1 MASSIQSTQL
11 DFINIK
17 NKLKTYLAQQP
28 EFTDYNF
35 EASGLSNILDVLAYN
50 THFNGLIANFAL
62 NESFLTTSQL
72 RSSVVSHAESL
83 GYTPRSRTPA
93 IGYVNIQVTNTSSGR
108 SSTVT
113 LPAYTK
119 FTGSVDGVAYT
130 FQTTSPYVA
139 ADNGSG
145 VYRFAD
151 ASGSFS
157 IPIFEGT
164 FKTKTFYVGETS
176 ERQLYIIPDINMCT
190 RSVVVNVYDTP
201 TSDNFIT
208 YTSINEASGIT
219 SDSTY
224 YNIHESPNGQ
234 YEVHF
239 SDGLTTGRAPVAGNK
254 IIITYMSSN
263 GPDANGSRAFIPNST
278 IPMDSLNL
286 TLAVTTVSGSNGG
299 SNKESIESIRANA
312 PIAFAGQQRMVTALD
327 YKSRII
333 TTYSGVDDCA
343 AWGGET
349 NVPIEYGK
357 VLVSIKFNDGIN
369 AENQTNIKNSIVAD
383 LTDNLAMMSIDTKFI
398 DPIYTYIGC
407 KVDFNYNPD
416 LSATSVSI
424 TQTQVL
430 SAIEQYFLDN
440 LNVFNGVFRRSNIL
454 TIIDELSLAILNSKM
469 DVTIQRRFTPDVANL
484 LNYELYFPVSLSS
497 PNTQYSI
504 ITSGN
509 FTYNNKVCSIIN
521 KLGSTKL
528 QIIDNASVVVVDNIG
543 EYTPATGRITLV
555 GFQPQN
561 VISSTELKI
570 NAIPS
575 NQGTVKSDKNFILVY
590 DPSSSYALGTIEH
603 QN

>member
-72 RSSVVSHAESL
+72 RSSVVSHAEAL
-83 GYTPRSRTPA
+83 GYTPRSKTAA
-93 IGYVNIQVTNTSSGR
+93 IGYVNLQITNTTLGR

-113 LPAYTK
+113 LPAYTT

-130 FQTTSPYVA
+130 FQTTSPYIA
-139 ADNGSG
+139 ADNGFG

-157 IPIFEGT
+157 IPIVEGT
-164 FKTKTFYVGETS
+164 YKTKTFYVGETS
-176 ERQLYIIPDINMCT
+176 ERQLYIIPDVNMYT
-190 RSVVVNVYDTP
+190 QSVVVNVYDTP
-201 TSDNFIT
+201 TSNIFTT
-208 YTSINEASGIT
+208 YTSLKEASGIS

-224 YNIHESPNGQ
+224 YDIHESPNGQ

-239 SDGLTTGRAPVAGNK
+239 SDGLTTGRAPIAGNK
-254 IIITYMSSN
+254 IVITYLSCN
-263 GPDANGSRAFIPNST
+263 GSIANGSRAFTPTST
-278 IPMDSLNL
+278 VSMDSVNFALS
-286 TLAVTTVSGSNGG
+286 VTTVTGSSGGNE
-299 SNKESIESIRANA
+299 KESIESIRSNA

-333 TTYSGVDDCA
+333 STYSGIDDCA

-357 VLVSIKFNDGIN
+357 VMVSIKFSDGIN
-369 AENQTNIKNSIVAD
+369 TENQTNIKNSIVSD
-383 LTDNLAMMSIDTKFI
+383 LTNNLAMMSIDTKFI

-416 LSATSVSI
+416 LSATSVTI

-430 SAIEQYFLDN
+430 SAIEQYFADN
-440 LNVFNGVFRRSNIL
+440 LNVFNGVFRRSNVL
-454 TIIDELSLAILNSKM
+454 TIVDELSLAILNSKM

-497 PNTQYSI
+497 PNTEYSI

-528 QIIDNASVVVVDNIG
+528 QIIDNASAVIVDNIG
-543 EYTPATGRITLV
+543 EYTPATGKINLV

-575 NQGTVKSDKNFILVY
+575 NQGTIKSDKNFILVY